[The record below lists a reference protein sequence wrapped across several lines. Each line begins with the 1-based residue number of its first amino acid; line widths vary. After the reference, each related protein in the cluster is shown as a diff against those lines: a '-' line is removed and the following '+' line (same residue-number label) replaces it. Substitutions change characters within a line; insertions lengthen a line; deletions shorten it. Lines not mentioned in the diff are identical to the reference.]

1 MAPPSITHNSGLNSG
16 LNSAI
21 SGPKP
26 SKLEKGRKQ
35 LPPGIALPCSEQ
47 ILRKLSVSSSE
58 DERLTGFEM
67 LQEGIRTILGP
78 SSGIDSDDVNV
89 EDLMDI
95 MTRYHSIEK
104 EWKEYALEEPSRG
117 YTRNGIDNINDKAN
131 LLLLVW
137 NPGKG
142 SCIHDHADAHCI
154 MKILKGT
161 LCETLYDWPSQSDN
175 EDEERYEDSPN
186 GPMKI
191 IRETTLTEQKV
202 AYMSDK
208 LGLHRIRNP
217 SGSEVAVSL
226 HLYTPPWAAHYGC
239 SIFDESTG
247 KSSKVNMSNLYSW
260 RGELQ
265 EKSGGDSC

>member
-1 MAPPSITHNSGLNSG
+1 MAPPPTMSMSNDILDKMSS
-16 LNSAI
+16 
-21 SGPKP
+21 PRQQQ

-35 LPPGIALPCSEQ
+35 LPAGIALPCSEQ

-58 DERLTGFEM
+58 DERQTGFEM

-95 MTRYHSIEK
+95 MTRYHSIES
-104 EWKEYALEEPSRG
+104 EWKDFALEEPTRG
-117 YTRNGIDNINDKAN
+117 YTRNGVDNINNKAN

-154 MKILKGT
+154 MKILKGN
-161 LCETLYDWPSQSDN
+161 LVETLYEWP
-175 EDEERYEDSPN
+175 EEGVE
-186 GPMKI
+186 GPMKVI
-191 IRETTLTEQKV
+191 KESVRSEQQV

-208 LGLHRIRNP
+208 IGLHRIKNP
-217 SGSEVAVSL
+217 SDSEVAVSL
-226 HLYTPPWAAHYGC
+226 HLYTPPWAAEYGC
-239 SIFDESTG
+239 SIFDENTS

-265 EKSGGDSC
+265 EKAGGDSC